1 MRSDFPTHSPANWL
15 VLAALVLAPHAIAA
29 QAEVPDHRHE
39 VRPIAAVDEVW
50 IEDMTWMEV
59 RDAIDG
65 GASIAII
72 PTGGIE
78 QNGPYLTTGKHNVIM
93 TGACETIARK
103 LGNALCAPVVG
114 FVPEGD
120 IDPPTS
126 HMLFPGTIS
135 LTQET
140 YRALLEDIG
149 ASLLVHGFTDVIF
162 IGDSGGNQAGM
173 RDVAEILT
181 ERWAHRGGRAHYV
194 EEFYRPGYN
203 EADRFVAE
211 ELGLVETHRDGYHDD
226 PTVTLLMMAV
236 DPLTVRHPQRV
247 EAGLASINGVDLT
260 PLEERIEDGRRLNE
274 FRADLTVDAIRRA
287 VAAPFPQ
294 DR

>member
-1 MRSDFPTHSPANWL
+1 MRSDFSTLSRPSWL
-15 VLAALVLAPHAIAA
+15 VLMALVLAPHLVVA

-50 IEDMTWMEV
+50 VEDMTWMEV

-65 GASIAII
+65 GATIAII
-72 PTGGIE
+72 STGGIE

-93 TGACETIARK
+93 KGACETIARK

-173 RDVAEILT
+173 RDVAEVLT
-181 ERWAHRGGRAHYV
+181 ERWADRGGRAHYV
-194 EEFYRPGYN
+194 EEFYRPGYS

-260 PLEERIEDGRRLNE
+260 PLEDRIQDGRRLNE

-287 VAAPFPQ
+287 VAAPFPE